1 LPADLTGVQRV
12 SREKILP
19 PNRRHSEAMNMAQ
32 ETPAGYFAHNIEP
45 VGYHDLNGKPAFKLA
60 MQEVNNR
67 WYLYVAHLWHRGW
80 SVLDVTDP
88 EAPEFCTYVPGPDNT
103 WTIQIQVAD
112 GKMITGLERI
122 APGWGGAEGQ
132 PFTEGFFIFDIGEP
146 TKPRQIGHF
155 QTGST
160 GSHRNFYDGG
170 SLVHAAAGAPGL
182 NGKIYR
188 IVDIADPAKPKEVGR
203 FSLPEQVSSVSAP
216 GLKFSCHGPAHIEGD
231 RAYLSYGD
239 GGGIILD
246 MSDLSKPKMI
256 SQLAFRGIT
265 ATQGIHTY
273 LPLPRR
279 KIALINDEAI
289 RENGEE
295 DLNMA
300 GIVDISDEKKPR
312 MISLLPLPEPPLESG
327 LKNFYEKA
335 GRFGPHNHH
344 HPNHQA
350 CLEERDDIVYLTYFN
365 AGLRVYDIRDA
376 RQPKEIAYFVPA
388 DPTTRIGTKPTKLAA
403 QSEDVLV
410 DRRGCIYLSDKNHGI
425 HVLRLQRIWPYS

>member
-1 LPADLTGVQRV
+1 LPADLAGVQRV

-19 PNRRHSEAMNMAQ
+19 PSRRHSEAMNMAQ

-45 VGYHDLNGKPAFKLA
+45 IGYHDLNGKPAFKLA

-160 GSHRNFYDGG
+160 GTHRNFYDGG
-170 SLVHAAAGAPGL
+170 SLVHAAAGAPGV

-289 RENGEE
+289 RENGDE

-300 GIVDISDEKKPR
+300 GIVDIDDEKKPR
-312 MISLLPLPEPPLESG
+312 MISLLPLPEPPPESG
-327 LKNFYEKA
+327 IKNFYEKA

-344 HPNHQA
+344 HSNHQP
-350 CLEERDDIVYLTYFN
+350 CLEERDDIAYLTYFN

-403 QSEDVLV
+403 QSEDVIV

-425 HVLRLQRIWPYS
+425 HVLRLQKIWLYS

>member
-1 LPADLTGVQRV
+1 
-12 SREKILP
+12 
-19 PNRRHSEAMNMAQ
+19 MAHAI
-32 ETPAGYFAHNIEP
+32 PAGYFAHNIEP
-45 VGYHDLNGKPAFKLA
+45 VGYHDLHGKPAFKLA
-60 MQEVNNR
+60 MQELDNH

-88 EAPEFCTYVPGPDNT
+88 EAPEFCTFVAGPENT

-132 PFTEGFFIFDIGEP
+132 PFTEGFFIFDASEP
-146 TKPRQIGHF
+146 TKPRRIGHF

-160 GSHRNFYDGG
+160 GTHRNFYDGG
-170 SLVHAAAGAPGL
+170 NLVHAAAGAPGL

-188 IVDIADPAKPKEVGR
+188 IVDIADPSKPKEISR
-203 FSLPEQVSSVSAP
+203 FSLPEQVDGVSIP
-216 GLKFSCHGPAHIEGD
+216 GLKFSCHGPAHIEGN

-246 MSDLSKPKMI
+246 VSDLSKPQML

-279 KIALINDEAI
+279 KLALINDEAI
-289 RENGEE
+289 RENGDE
-295 DLNMA
+295 DLNLA
-300 GIVDISDEKKPR
+300 GIVDISDENKPR
-312 MISLLPLPEPPLESG
+312 MISLLPLPAPPPESG
-327 LKNFYEKA
+327 LKNFYEKP

-344 HPNHQA
+344 HPNHQP
-350 CLEERDDIVYLTYFN
+350 CLEDRDDIAYLTYFN

-388 DPTTRIGTKPTKLAA
+388 DPKTRIGAKPTKLVA

-425 HVLRLQRIWPYS
+425 HVVKVKELWPYPGA